1 MKLTLVSW
9 LGREFVRL
17 YDEGT
22 PGVGAAD
29 ATRDLLGR
37 YDAALRPQGLSLDDT
52 VRTRLFT
59 RDRRGRDEG
68 SVVRREMLT
77 GPARSASSSFIA
89 PARLTSDAAVA
100 LELVALRPSQPGAA
114 KATQEYE
121 PARAPLRYQV
131 YDGLVFLSGV
141 TSARPTLPE
150 QVAEA
155 LAEIGESL
163 ARAGS
168 GWERAVLLTCFLD
181 QRQSL
186 AALQQLLRPAIG
198 IAATLPLEYE
208 HVEGFAGEQGLVEIE
223 VTASLAAGPA

>member
-1 MKLTLVSW
+1 MTLTLVSW
-9 LGREFVRL
+9 PDRELVRL

-22 PGVGAAD
+22 PGLDAAH

-37 YDAALRPQGLSLDDT
+37 FDAALRLYGLSLDDT

-68 SVVRREMLT
+68 SAVRREILS
-77 GPARSASSSFIA
+77 GRARSASSSFIA
-89 PARLTSDAAVA
+89 PARLISEATMA

-121 PARAPLRYQV
+121 PPRAPLRYQV
-131 YDGLVFLSGV
+131 YDGLAFLSGV
-141 TSARPTLPE
+141 TSTRPTLAE

-155 LAEIGESL
+155 SAEIGESL

-168 GWERAVLLTCFLD
+168 GWERAVRLTCFLD
-181 QRQSL
+181 QRQPL
-186 AALQQLLRPAIG
+186 ATLQQLLRPAIP
-198 IAATLPLEYE
+198 IPATLPLECE
-208 HVEGFAGEQGLVEIE
+208 HVEGFAGEQ
-223 VTASLAAGPA
+223 A

>member
-1 MKLTLVSW
+1 MRLTTISW
-9 LGREFVRL
+9 LDRELIRL

-22 PGVGAAD
+22 PGLDAAH

-37 YDAALRPQGLSLDDT
+37 YDTALRPHGLSLDDT

-68 SVVRREMLT
+68 SVVRRERLT
-77 GPARSASSSFIA
+77 GRARSASSSFIA
-89 PARLTSDAAVA
+89 PARLMSDAAVA

-114 KATQEYE
+114 KATREYE
-121 PARAPLRYQV
+121 PPRAPLRYQV

-141 TSARPTLPE
+141 TSARPTLAE

-186 AALQQLLRPAIG
+186 AALQQLLRPAIP
-198 IAATLPLEYE
+198 IAATLPLECE
-208 HVEGFAGEQGLVEIE
+208 PVEGFAGEQGLVEIE
-223 VTASLAAGPA
+223 VTAAVGSR

>member
-1 MKLTLVSW
+1 MELTLVSR
-9 LGREFVRL
+9 LDREFVRL

-22 PGVGAAD
+22 PGDGAAD

-37 YDAALRPQGLSLDDT
+37 FDAALRPYRLSLDDT

-59 RDRRGRDEG
+59 RDRPGRDQG
-68 SVVRREMLT
+68 SVVRREMLSDR
-77 GPARSASSSFIA
+77 ARSASSSFIA
-89 PARLTSDAAVA
+89 PARLISDAAVA

-121 PARAPLRYQV
+121 PPRAPLRYQV

-141 TSARPTLPE
+141 TSVRPTLAE

-168 GWERAVLLTCFLD
+168 GWERAVRLTCFLD
-181 QRQSL
+181 QGQPL
-186 AALQQLLRPAIG
+186 AALQQLLRPAIP
-198 IAATLPLEYE
+198 IPATLPLAAE
-208 HVEGFAGEQGLVEIE
+208 HVEGFAGEQALVEIE
-223 VTASLAAGPA
+223 VTAGLAGR